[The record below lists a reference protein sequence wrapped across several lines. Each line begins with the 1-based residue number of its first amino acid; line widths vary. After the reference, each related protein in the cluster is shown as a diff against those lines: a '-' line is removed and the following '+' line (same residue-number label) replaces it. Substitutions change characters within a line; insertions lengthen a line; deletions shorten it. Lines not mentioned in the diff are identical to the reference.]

1 MPTPRGSR
9 PFYGARMKSVMLTA
23 VGTTPASRMV
33 PRTVA
38 AGVPSVIVTSV
49 PPSGDA
55 TIVTRAVKF
64 AAVTPSPE
72 MFNSS

>member
-1 MPTPRGSR
+1 
-9 PFYGARMKSVMLTA
+9 
-23 VGTTPASRMV
+23 
-33 PRTVA
+33 
-38 AGVPSVIVTSV
+38 VTSV